1 MFFVLLEIEIL
12 INSYGIIKY
21 LSDLGMKWRILKR
34 SVRTYG
40 ESDSGIEY
48 RLGVD
53 DLLLGRPDSA
63 SWEVGQVKFPD
74 AV

>member
-1 MFFVLLEIEIL
+1 MFLEIEIL
-12 INSYGIIKY
+12 INSYGITNY
-21 LSDLGMKWRILKR
+21 LSNLKMKWRILKR
-34 SVRTYG
+34 TVKTYG
-40 ESDSGIEY
+40 ESGSGIEY

-63 SWEVGQVKFPD
+63 GREVGRVEFPD